1 MLVKPIKNNNHMDL
15 QHKPMETVKRDK
27 KIKPKEIFENY
38 TDNTKP
44 KKSNKSKKNEKKKK
58 Y

>member
-1 MLVKPIKNNNHMDL
+1 MDL

-27 KIKPKEIFENY
+27 TIRPNQIFENY
-38 TDNTKP
+38 KGESKK
-44 KKSNKSKKNEKKKK
+44 KKSNKSKKKEKKKK

>member
-27 KIKPKEIFENY
+27 TIRPKEIFENY
-38 TDNTKP
+38 KGEP
-44 KKSNKSKKNEKKKK
+44 KKTKSNKSKKREKKKK

>member
-1 MLVKPIKNNNHMDL
+1 MLLKTIKSNNHMDL

-44 KKSNKSKKNEKKKK
+44 KKSNKFKKSEKKKK

>member
-1 MLVKPIKNNNHMDL
+1 MDL
-15 QHKPMETVKRDK
+15 QHKPMETLKRDK

-44 KKSNKSKKNEKKKK
+44 KKRINLRKMKRKKSIKFFIFKS
-58 Y
+58 